1 MEPSSVDL
9 GIRKRRKLGHEEKEH
24 VDIEEFA
31 TRVKHRVPARINKA
45 RENARAQVRH
55 KKTRSV
61 KTNPR
66 PESGWYAVN
75 IMSTERLQIDFD
87 SRKMREIESLME
99 RAGIATK
106 KEFVNWALTLLKW
119 AIKERS
125 AGRIIASVDER
136 NDSYKE
142 LEMPILSEVEPLD
155 QRRSTGA
162 RAWELCW
169 QSRRRYPGKD
179 ASASRKISLVG
190 TLPHLPF

>member
-1 MEPSSVDL
+1 M
-9 GIRKRRKLGHEEKEH
+9 
-24 VDIEEFA
+24 
-31 TRVKHRVPARINKA
+31 T
-45 RENARAQVRH
+45 
-55 KKTRSV
+55 
-61 KTNPR
+61 
-66 PESGWYAVN
+66 
-75 IMSTERLQIDFD
+75 TERLQIDFD

-162 RAWELCW
+162 RA
-169 QSRRRYPGKD
+169 
-179 ASASRKISLVG
+179 
-190 TLPHLPF
+190 